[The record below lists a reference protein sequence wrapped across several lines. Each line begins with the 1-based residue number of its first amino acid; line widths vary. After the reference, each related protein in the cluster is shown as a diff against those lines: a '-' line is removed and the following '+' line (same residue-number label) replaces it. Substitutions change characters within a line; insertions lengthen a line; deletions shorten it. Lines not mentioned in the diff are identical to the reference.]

1 MSEARFSV
9 DYSKRLSKCKKCK
22 AELGKGVLRM
32 AKLVANAFDSEGNMD
47 MKMYYHVECLFDTFS
62 RARSTTK
69 TIESVDDI
77 DGFAAIQ
84 KPDQKSIIELIK
96 ASSKPAGTSDKK
108 RKESDSDAKEEVEA
122 KKVHKK
128 LEKKI
133 TKIISDSECNSDDRF
148 EVFQTICEKIA
159 RHSGHLEKT
168 KILKDFFE
176 KGIGNHF

>member
-1 MSEARFSV
+1 MSESRFSV

-22 AELGKGVLRM
+22 AELGKGVLRI

-96 ASSKPAGTSDKK
+96 ASSKPPGTSDKK
-108 RKESDSDAKEEVEA
+108 RKKSDIPESDSDAKEEVKA
-122 KKVHKK
+122 KVHKK
-128 LEKKI
+128 L
-133 TKIISDSECNSDDRF
+133 
-148 EVFQTICEKIA
+148 
-159 RHSGHLEKT
+159 
-168 KILKDFFE
+168 
-176 KGIGNHF
+176 

>member
-32 AKLVANAFDSEGNMD
+32 AKLVANAFDSEGNTD

-84 KPDQKSIIELIK
+84 KPDHRLVPVTKKERRVTVTPRKKSRLKKSIK
-96 ASSKPAGTSDKK
+96 SSRRKSHKLSVILNAILTIGLRCFRQSVKK
-108 RKESDSDAKEEVEA
+108 
-122 KKVHKK
+122 
-128 LEKKI
+128 
-133 TKIISDSECNSDDRF
+133 
-148 EVFQTICEKIA
+148 
-159 RHSGHLEKT
+159 
-168 KILKDFFE
+168 
-176 KGIGNHF
+176 

>member
-1 MSEARFSV
+1 
-9 DYSKRLSKCKKCK
+9 
-22 AELGKGVLRM
+22 M

-96 ASSKPAGTSDKK
+96 ASSKAAGTSDKK
-108 RKESDSDAKEEVEA
+108 RKKSDIPESDSDAKEEVKA
-122 KKVHKK
+122 KVHKK